1 MKQQTMCIAAY
12 KGEIGSFLLGGLLRV
27 LPKALDI
34 FCFDI
39 NETEEEKTHR
49 LKISDIVFLCVPLKE
64 TLPWLIKYQ
73 DILVGKI
80 IIEQCSLKEPLFES
94 YVSKKLN
101 VRSMHILFRP
111 SQTPSLQDR
120 RVGLFEGQF
129 DKELVELIAQITQA
143 QIVWFANAAEHDKEM
158 AIQQALLHRTIL
170 ILGDMFDKCHGST
183 YVSKKVLEL
192 RDRIKGGSKDLYKD
206 IQGNRYLG
214 EQIENLSRKLLT
226 FNLDEY
232 WK

>member
-80 IIEQCSLKEPLFES
+80 IIEQCSLKEPLFERPRAQLSIMFKTNYAGS
-94 YVSKKLN
+94 YSG
-101 VRSMHILFRP
+101 
-111 SQTPSLQDR
+111 SQ
-120 RVGLFEGQF
+120 
-129 DKELVELIAQITQA
+129 
-143 QIVWFANAAEHDKEM
+143 
-158 AIQQALLHRTIL
+158 
-170 ILGDMFDKCHGST
+170 
-183 YVSKKVLEL
+183 
-192 RDRIKGGSKDLYKD
+192 
-206 IQGNRYLG
+206 
-214 EQIENLSRKLLT
+214 
-226 FNLDEY
+226 
-232 WK
+232 